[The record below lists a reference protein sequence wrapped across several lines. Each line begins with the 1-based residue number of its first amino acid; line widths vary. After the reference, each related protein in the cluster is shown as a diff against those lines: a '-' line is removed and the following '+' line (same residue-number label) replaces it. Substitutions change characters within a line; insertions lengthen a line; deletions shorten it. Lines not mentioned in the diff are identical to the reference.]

1 VLDPTVDLDRVGFV
15 MDDPAGPPVERTYR
29 QVDAEA
35 NAVARALRRDGFGPD
50 TTIAIVA
57 ENHPAWLPAFLG
69 IMRAGAIACPINHRL
84 PDETLRFVLADA
96 GATLVLTD
104 RDRPASAPAGQM
116 VSFEVGYEEWLDR
129 GPFTAVEPD
138 HERVACLMYTSG
150 STGRPKGVPITHLG
164 YRAGLAG
171 YEYDR
176 ERIRGTTALVAAPLY
191 HLNAQSYCLGALYF
205 GSAVVLQRRFDPAR
219 FVAAIER
226 FRVDE
231 VSGVPAM
238 LALAI
243 GRLEA
248 GDPVDTRH
256 VTSVSLGSAPLS
268 ARLVERIRAW
278 FPNAAVSNSYGTTET
293 GIATFGPHPRGLPA
307 PPTSLGYPLP
317 GVGARIAGAARD
329 ADQGELE
336 LRTGMMAR
344 GYHRRPEETA
354 AKFVD
359 GWYRT
364 GDLVRRDENGFYF
377 FLGRLD
383 DMLVVGGENVYPAEV
398 ERLLESHPDV
408 VEAAVV
414 GVEDEIKGRV
424 PVAFVV
430 RRAGSRLSADGVR
443 RYALERGPAY
453 AHPRRVHFVAALPLA
468 GTNKIDRRALERLA
482 ATAAPE
488 S

>member
-1 VLDPTVDLDRVGFV
+1 
-15 MDDPAGPPVERTYR
+15 MDDADVPPIERTYR
-29 QVDAEA
+29 QIDAEA
-35 NAVARALRRDGFGPD
+35 NAVARALVRDGFGPGA
-50 TTIAIVA
+50 TVAIVA

-69 IMRAGAIACPINHRL
+69 IMRAGSIACPINHRL
-84 PDETLRFVLADA
+84 ADEALRFVLADA
-96 GATLVLTD
+96 GASLVLTD
-104 RDRPASAPAGQM
+104 RDRPAFGPAGL
-116 VSFEVGYEEWLDR
+116 VSFDVGYHDWLDP
-129 GPFTAVEPD
+129 GPFSAIEPD
-138 HERVACLMYTSG
+138 DERVACLMYTSG

-205 GSAVVLQRRFDPAR
+205 GSAVVLQRRFDAAR

-226 FRVDE
+226 YRVDE

-243 GRLEA
+243 GYMEA
-248 GDPVDTRH
+248 GHPVDCSH

-268 ARLVERIRAW
+268 ARLVGRIRAW

-293 GIATFGPHPRGLPA
+293 GIATFGPHPGGLPT
-307 PPTSLGYPLP
+307 PVTSLGYPLP
-317 GVGARIAGAARD
+317 GVEARIAGAAPE

-364 GDLVRRDENGFYF
+364 GDFVRRDENGFWF
-377 FLGRLD
+377 FLSRID

-398 ERLLESHPDV
+398 ERLLESHPGI

-414 GVEDEIKGRV
+414 GVADEIKGQV
-424 PVAFVV
+424 PIAFVV
-430 RRAGSRLSADGVR
+430 RRAGSDLSADEVR

-453 AHPRRVHFVAALPLA
+453 AHPRQVHFVAALPLA
-468 GTNKIDRRALERLA
+468 GTNKVDRRALERLA
-482 ATAAPE
+482 ATAAPG